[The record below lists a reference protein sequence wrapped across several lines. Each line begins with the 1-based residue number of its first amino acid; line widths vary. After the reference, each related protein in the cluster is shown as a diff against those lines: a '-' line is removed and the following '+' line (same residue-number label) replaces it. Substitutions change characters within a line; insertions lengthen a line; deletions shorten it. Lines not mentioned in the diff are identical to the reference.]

1 MWMGYFFDFSKRA
14 LKSMKTETVKSV
26 KYARCGMTSSKGTDK
41 GKLSIVGSR
50 TVKIGIDSNM
60 FEG

>member
-1 MWMGYFFDFSKRA
+1 MLMGYFFDFSKIA
-14 LKSMKTETVKSV
+14 LKSMKMERVKSV
-26 KYARCGMTSSKGTDK
+26 KYIRCGMTSSKGTDN
-41 GKLSIVGSR
+41 GKLSNVGSR